1 MLLSTVN
8 ESRALLEF
16 AQEKKM
22 SPNMLMFVR
31 TAVDKIETTLKEFE
45 KRKQLEAAAEERKKT
60 SAPAPAIF
68 TDKEI
73 SVKPLKGEGAK
84 VCYSC
89 STEIPFI
96 YHEDKLGS
104 RPSIFGGNTY
114 APVLLRVMCAYISRP
129 VRAEVQHQEVHG
141 ERDARPFLPGLLL
154 TRRRDRR
161 G

>member
-1 MLLSTVN
+1 
-8 ESRALLEF
+8 
-16 AQEKKM
+16 M

-84 VCYSC
+84 VCHSC
-89 STEIPFI
+89 YTEKPMVITM
-96 YHEDKLGS
+96 E
-104 RPSIFGGNTY
+104 
-114 APVLLRVMCAYISRP
+114 
-129 VRAEVQHQEVHG
+129 
-141 ERDARPFLPGLLL
+141 
-154 TRRRDRR
+154 TRKAA
-161 G
+161 GPLSLEKAHTHPCYFA